1 MYRLL
6 LTCISTLL
14 VLSFW
19 AQESQSG
26 SLIRPSITASLLNG
40 GQATS
45 STFYFKSGFGAYVS
59 FRYQPENAMIYPALF
74 TGVERLSEEILLP
87 VGFEY
92 HIRLKE
98 KLPAGF
104 LSLSGGYAFGFN
116 NQFEEI
122 DGYEYYGGVFFN
134 PGWGYAWPLNE
145 KNRLEVAIRYRH
157 QFLRTE
163 FYKDGLEQYTNNY
176 EYMML
181 QLSAGIHF

>member
-6 LTCISTLL
+6 LTCISMLL
-14 VLSFW
+14 ALSFW

-59 FRYQPENAMIYPALF
+59 FRYQPENTLIYPALF
-74 TGVERLSEEILLP
+74 AGVERISEEILLP

-92 HIRLKE
+92 HIHLKE
-98 KLPAGF
+98 TLPAGF

-116 NQFEEI
+116 NEFEDI

-134 PGWGYAWPLNE
+134 PGWGYAWALSNQ
-145 KNRLEVAIRYRH
+145 KRLEVAIRYRH

-181 QLSAGIHF
+181 QLSAGILF

>member
-6 LTCISTLL
+6 LAFIANLL
-14 VLSFW
+14 VLSVFG
-19 AQESQSG
+19 QESRSG
-26 SLIRPSITASLLNG
+26 SAIRPGVSISLLNG

-59 FRYQPENAMIYPALF
+59 FRYQPQEALIFPALF
-74 TGVERLSEEILLP
+74 TGVERVGDETLLP

-92 HIRLKE
+92 HVRLKQN
-98 KLPAGF
+98 LPAGF

-134 PGWGYAWPLNE
+134 PGWGYAWSISQQN
-145 KNRLEVAIRYRH
+145 KLEVSIRYRH

-163 FYKDGLEQYTNNY
+163 FYKDGLEDYTNNY
-176 EYMML
+176 QYMML

>member
-6 LTCISTLL
+6 LTCISALL

-134 PGWGYAWPLNE
+134 PGWGYSWPLSE
-145 KNRLEVAIRYRH
+145 QKKLEFVLRYRH

-176 EYMML
+176 QYMML
-181 QLSAGIHF
+181 QLSVGILL